1 MLRPSLPCFSWVWHN
16 KVHMS
21 LISKLFEK
29 RKIKDTSELDPD
41 ERAQIERWQA
51 ILSTGEMSVDKIKEF
66 CENQVK
72 LIENQWKG
80 FDNSERKNERL
91 VAHHVVYKSILSF
104 ITGDGTKAEREA
116 LERYLTDLIAK
127 A

>member
-1 MLRPSLPCFSWVWHN
+1 
-16 KVHMS
+16 MS